1 MEEPI
6 GSYGFG
12 WVVVVV
18 AVVVEMNL
26 RKHAC
31 ASRFSMASSG
41 VMFRLSTRL
50 IQIRRG
56 SMEWNG

>member
-1 MEEPI
+1 MEETI

-12 WVVVVV
+12 WVVVMV
-18 AVVVEMNL
+18 VVVEMDL

-31 ASRFSMASSG
+31 ASWFSRASSG

-50 IQIRRG
+50 IQTPRG